1 MFYEA
6 PHNILSTLKELKEHV
21 VDRKICLARELTK
34 KFEELKW
41 GSVDSLIGFY
51 EENNPRG
58 EFVIVIEGNREVEE
72 VIEYEEVEI
81 FNMVNEKIESGLKRN
96 NAIKEVAKETG
107 LSRNDVYAIY
117 ERKKALPFDSASI
130 LCYFLRS

>member
-1 MFYEA
+1 M
-6 PHNILSTLKELKEHV
+6 
-21 VDRKICLARELTK
+21 
-34 KFEELKW
+34 
-41 GSVDSLIGFY
+41 DSLIGFY

-117 ERKKALPFDSASI
+117 ERKKGTTL
-130 LCYFLRS
+130 